1 MLKHS
6 PKKTF
11 WVQKIFTAWAKVHRE
26 GVMSNAIS
34 DVDQDENGNTRNS
47 VELPQPT
54 FFFETNGN
62 HGAVDEKNKDHGASL
77 SRPKTSPSAHKP
89 EKAIEDDDDDDI
101 PSVWVKLFHHISS
114 ARNRR
119 CSCSTCI
126 CQS

>member
-1 MLKHS
+1 M
-6 PKKTF
+6 
-11 WVQKIFTAWAKVHRE
+11 FTAWAKVHRE

-101 PSVWVKLFHHISS
+101 PSVWVKLFHHISCE
-114 ARNRR
+114 RNRR
-119 CSCSTCI
+119 CSCFTCI
-126 CQS
+126 CKS